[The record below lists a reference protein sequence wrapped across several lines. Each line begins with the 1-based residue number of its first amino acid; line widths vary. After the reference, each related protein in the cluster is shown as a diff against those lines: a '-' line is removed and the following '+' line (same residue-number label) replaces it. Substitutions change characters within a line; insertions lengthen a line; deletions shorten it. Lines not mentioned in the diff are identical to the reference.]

1 MNIDTTKCL
10 LQLTTD
16 LHSLNNKL
24 YQLKITS
31 EVFVVDENECLV
43 DRILIEGEIENI
55 IKEINN
61 TLEEWN

>member
-1 MNIDTTKCL
+1 MNLDTTKRL

-24 YQLKITS
+24 YQLKINS
-31 EVFVVDENECLV
+31 EVFVVEEDKYLA
-43 DRILIEGEIENI
+43 DSSLIEDEIENI
-55 IKEINN
+55 IKEISN